1 MIDMKA
7 LARKE
12 LIARGFD
19 PELPPAGEARPLSTE
34 GARDLRGLLWS
45 SIDNR
50 ESRDL
55 DQVEVAEALP
65 NGNVRVLVGIADVDS
80 LVAQGSPLDLHAAQ
94 NTVTVYTGVAT
105 FPMLPEA
112 LSTDRSSLNQGQDRL
127 SLVIE
132 FVVAADGSISSS
144 DVYRALLRNK
154 ARLSYEDLGDFLDG
168 KAPPPA
174 QVAAVAGL
182 TENLKLQDAAAR
194 KLLTLRQQHGALQL
208 ETIEAQTVAV
218 DGRVI
223 DVKLSPKSRSKELI
237 EDFMIG
243 ANGVM
248 AEFLEKKGRSS
259 IRRVVKEPERWPRL
273 VELAHGFGETL
284 PAAPDGHALAAFL
297 IKRRAAAPAQFADLS
312 LSVVKL
318 LGPGEYDLK
327 KAGVPS
333 PGHFGLA
340 VQDYTHSTAPNRRY
354 ADLATQRLVKAALSG
369 VPASYSDAELQVIA
383 QRCTLKEGDARKVE
397 RFVRK
402 AAAAILLQPRIGQTF
417 DAIVTGA
424 TPKGVFVRLL
434 SPPAEGRV
442 MRGEK
447 GLDVGARVKVK
458 LVTADPLKGFIDF
471 ERSP

>member
-7 LARKE
+7 LARKQ
-12 LIARGFD
+12 LIERGFD
-19 PELPPAGEARPLSTE
+19 PELPPAGEAKPLSPD

-65 NGNVRVLVGIADVDS
+65 DGRVKVLVGIADVDA
-80 LVAQGSPLDLHAAQ
+80 LVPRGSALDLHAGR

-105 FPMLPEA
+105 FPMLPEV
-112 LSTDRSSLNQGQDRL
+112 LSTDRSSLNQDQDRL
-127 SLVIE
+127 SIVIE
-132 FVVAADGSISSS
+132 FTVAADGSISSS
-144 DVYRALLRNK
+144 DVYRAVLRNK
-154 ARLSYEDLGDFLDG
+154 ARLSYDDLAAFLEG
-168 KAPPPA
+168 KAPPPP

-182 TENLKLQDAAAR
+182 TANLQLQDSAAR
-194 KLLTLRQQHGALQL
+194 KLLALRQQHGALQL

-218 DGRVI
+218 DGKVI
-223 DVKLSPKSRSKELI
+223 DVKLSAKSRSKELI
-237 EDFMIG
+237 EDFMIA

-273 VELAHGFGETL
+273 VELARGFGEAL
-284 PAAPDGHALAAFL
+284 PAEPNGPALAAFL
-297 IKRRAAAPAQFADLS
+297 IKRKAAAPEQFADLS

-354 ADLATQRLVKAALSG
+354 ADLVTQRLVKAALSG
-369 VPASYSDAELQVIA
+369 AAAPYTDAELQAIA
-383 QRCTLKEGDARKVE
+383 QRCTAKEGDARKVE

-424 TPKGVFVRLL
+424 SPKGVFVRLL
-434 SPPAEGRV
+434 APPAEGRV
-442 MRGEK
+442 IRGEK

-458 LVTADPLKGFIDF
+458 LLAAEPERGFIDF
-471 ERSP
+471 ERA

>member
-1 MIDMKA
+1 MIDLRV
-7 LARKE
+7 LARRE

-19 PELPPAGEARPLSTE
+19 PELPPPGDAKALQPD
-34 GARDLRGLLWS
+34 GARDLRSLLWS

-65 NGNVRVLVGIADVDS
+65 GGSVKVLVGIADVDA
-80 LVAQGSPLDLHAAQ
+80 LVPKGSPLDLHAAL
-94 NTVTVYTGVAT
+94 NTVTVYTGVTT
-105 FPMLPEA
+105 FPMLPEV
-112 LSTDRSSLNQGQDRL
+112 LSTDRSSLNQDQDRL
-127 SLVIE
+127 SIVIE
-132 FVVAADGSISSS
+132 FVVAGDGSIVSS
-144 DVYRALLRNK
+144 DVYRAVLRNK
-154 ARLSYEDLGDFLDG
+154 ARLSYEDLADFLDG
-168 KAPPPA
+168 KAPAPA

-182 TENLKLQDAAAR
+182 PENLKLQDAVAR

-208 ETIEAQTVAV
+208 ETIEARTVAV
-218 DGRVI
+218 DGKVTG
-223 DVKLSPKSRSKELI
+223 VELSAKSRSKELI
-237 EDFMIG
+237 EDFMIA

-248 AEFLEKKGRSS
+248 AQFLEQKGRSS
-259 IRRVVKEPERWPRL
+259 IRRVVKEPERWDRL
-273 VELAHGFGETL
+273 VELARGLGETL
-284 PAAPDGHALAAFL
+284 PAAPDGPALAAFL
-297 IKRRAAAPAQFADLS
+297 IKRRAAAPERFADLS

-354 ADLATQRLVKAALSG
+354 ADLITQRLVKAALTGAPS
-369 VPASYSDAELQVIA
+369 PYTDDELQAIA

-442 MRGEK
+442 MHGEK
-447 GLDVGARVKVK
+447 GLDVGAAVKVK
-458 LVTADPLKGFIDF
+458 LLAADPEKGFIDF
-471 ERSP
+471 ERA

>member
-12 LIARGFD
+12 LIVRGFD
-19 PELPPAGEARPLSTE
+19 PELPPVGGPVPLSPD
-34 GARDLRGLLWS
+34 GARDRRGLLWS

-55 DQVEVAEALP
+55 DQVEVAEQLP
-65 NGNVRVLVGIADVDS
+65 DGNVRVLVGIADVDS
-80 LVAQGSPLDLHAAQ
+80 LVAKGSPLDLHAAR

-105 FPMLPEA
+105 FPMLPEV
-112 LSTDRSSLNQGQDRL
+112 LSTDRSSLNQDQDRL
-127 SLVIE
+127 SVVIE
-132 FVVAADGSISSS
+132 FVVAADGSIASS
-144 DVYRALLRNK
+144 DVYRAVLRNK
-154 ARLSYEDLGDFLDG
+154 ARLSYEDLADFLDG
-168 KAPPPA
+168 KAPAPA

-208 ETIEAQTVAV
+208 ETIEAQTIAV

-237 EDFMIG
+237 EDFMIA

-284 PAAPDGHALAAFL
+284 PAEPNGPALAAFL
-297 IKRRAAAPAQFADLS
+297 IKRRAAAPASFADLS

-354 ADLATQRLVKAALSG
+354 ADLVTQRLVKAALTGAPS
-369 VPASYSDAELQVIA
+369 PYTDDELQIIA
-383 QRCTLKEGDARKVE
+383 QRCTLKEGDERKVE

-447 GLDVGARVKVK
+447 GLDVGASVKVK
-458 LVTADPLKGFIDF
+458 LLAADPLKGFIDF
-471 ERSP
+471 ERV